1 MAPVTTI
8 YAALLG
14 LLYLTL
20 AYLVVRARDKHSVTL
35 GEGPAGELVQPIRV
49 HANLVEYAP
58 IFLILLL
65 LAELGSS
72 PAWLLHGAGTVF
84 VIGRVL
90 HAMGLTR
97 SAGATFGRYW
107 GTVLTWLMILCLSLY
122 LLVRSFLA

>member
-97 SAGATFGRYW
+97 SAGASFGRYW

>member
-97 SAGATFGRYW
+97 SAGASFGRYW

-122 LLVRSFLA
+122 LLVRSFLG